1 MRKKI
6 MVSLLVVIDAIL
18 MNLAFL
24 LAFYIRFDGNIMGDM
39 AVGYFS
45 VYIENAFILTMI
57 KLVLLYIFGLY
68 KNLWKYASIEEVLQ
82 IVGAAFVANT
92 GVVTYMM
99 MTQQKLPRSIYI
111 LIFLLDTVLI
121 GGIRLSYRAT
131 RGIRKYG
138 FYRKGKQKRIMVIGA
153 GQAGAMVIKEL
164 RRHDDLKS
172 KAVAIIDDDESKLGA
187 RIHGV
192 PVLGDRYHIKK
203 VAEAEKIDEIIIAI
217 PSGYKNEI
225 REIVEECSKTKCK
238 LKIVPGIFELID
250 GQVSIKEIRDVE
262 IEDLLGRDPVKVDLD
277 EISSY
282 LTDKVILVTGGG
294 GSIGSELCR
303 QIANFH
309 PKKLLILDI
318 YENNA
323 YDIQNELKRKH
334 SQLHLDV
341 LIASVRDKERLKEI
355 FTTYRPE
362 VVFHAAAHK
371 HVPLMEA
378 NPQEAIKNNIFG
390 TKNVAEC
397 AHEFGSRRFV
407 LISTDKAVNP
417 TNIMGATKRVAEM
430 LIQSMDR
437 ISKTEFVAVR
447 FGNVLGSN
455 GSVIPLFKKQI
466 ATGGP
471 VTVTDAE
478 MTRYFMTIPEAVQL
492 VIQAGSMAKGG
503 EIFILDMGEPVK
515 IMDLARNLIRLSG
528 FEPDVDMPIE
538 IIGLRPGEKLYEELL
553 MDEEGL
559 AATKHN
565 KIFVGKPVFTDLKL
579 LHREL
584 DILTE
589 HLCGGSTEIK
599 EYMVKMVPT
608 YKRSS

>member
-192 PVLGDRYHIKK
+192 PVLGD
-203 VAEAEKIDEIIIAI
+203 
-217 PSGYKNEI
+217 
-225 REIVEECSKTKCK
+225 
-238 LKIVPGIFELID
+238 
-250 GQVSIKEIRDVE
+250 
-262 IEDLLGRDPVKVDLD
+262 
-277 EISSY
+277 
-282 LTDKVILVTGGG
+282 
-294 GSIGSELCR
+294 
-303 QIANFH
+303 
-309 PKKLLILDI
+309 
-318 YENNA
+318 
-323 YDIQNELKRKH
+323 
-334 SQLHLDV
+334 
-341 LIASVRDKERLKEI
+341 
-355 FTTYRPE
+355 
-362 VVFHAAAHK
+362 
-371 HVPLMEA
+371 
-378 NPQEAIKNNIFG
+378 
-390 TKNVAEC
+390 
-397 AHEFGSRRFV
+397 
-407 LISTDKAVNP
+407 
-417 TNIMGATKRVAEM
+417 
-430 LIQSMDR
+430 
-437 ISKTEFVAVR
+437 
-447 FGNVLGSN
+447 
-455 GSVIPLFKKQI
+455 
-466 ATGGP
+466 
-471 VTVTDAE
+471 
-478 MTRYFMTIPEAVQL
+478 
-492 VIQAGSMAKGG
+492 
-503 EIFILDMGEPVK
+503 
-515 IMDLARNLIRLSG
+515 
-528 FEPDVDMPIE
+528 
-538 IIGLRPGEKLYEELL
+538 
-553 MDEEGL
+553 
-559 AATKHN
+559 
-565 KIFVGKPVFTDLKL
+565 
-579 LHREL
+579 
-584 DILTE
+584 
-589 HLCGGSTEIK
+589 
-599 EYMVKMVPT
+599 
-608 YKRSS
+608 